1 MEFLKKNWIKTLVL
15 ILCIVLIISIILIT
29 NKNKSKNANVEKQLE
44 EEKDNFRE
52 SDGKNLGGG
61 SSGQGNETYGKYD
74 ASSSISEVTEL
85 QSIMDKTLNKFK
97 QLEFSDEQNGNILS
111 YNLFEPNNYDSNKS
125 YPLVIFIADSTT
137 IGQNTI
143 ASLKQGYGGIIWA
156 EEKEQEKHECFVLV
170 PEYQSNI
177 IDNNLNATS
186 ELEST
191 VNLINLLKEN
201 YNINKSYITGQEMGG
216 LATEYLIKQYPNM
229 FNAALVVSCEW
240 NNYDINLLRNQKVF
254 YIVSESDMNLLNSQ
268 NNLVKNLRINEINVY
283 SEILDATLDENEFAN
298 KIGNNP
304 INCIQLKKG
313 TVLQQNVGRD
323 SENIAI
329 YDCIYKNQAIRD
341 WLFNQ

>member
-1 MEFLKKNWIKTLVL
+1 MEFLKKNWIKILVL
-15 ILCIVLIISIILIT
+15 ILCIVSIICVVLIS
-29 NKNKSKNANVEKQLE
+29 NKSKTRNTNIETQLKK
-44 EEKDNFRE
+44 EKDNFRE

-74 ASSSISEVTEL
+74 ASASISEVTEL
-85 QSIMDKTLNKFK
+85 QSIIDKTLNKFK
-97 QLEFSDEQNGNILS
+97 QLEFNDEQNGNVLS

-137 IGQNTI
+137 IGQDTI

-170 PEYQSNI
+170 PEYKGII
-177 IDNNLNATS
+177 IDNNLNVTS

-229 FNAALVVSCEW
+229 FSAALIIACEW
-240 NNYDINLLRNQKVF
+240 NNYDVNLLRNQKIF
-254 YIVSESDMNLLNSQ
+254 YVVSESDTNSSNSQ
-268 NNLVKNLRINEINVY
+268 NNLVKNLMINDINVY
-283 SEILDATLDENEFAN
+283 SEVLDATLEDTEFAD
-298 KIGNNP
+298 KIGNNA
-304 INCIQLKKG
+304 INCIKFKKG
-313 TVLQQNVGRD
+313 TILHQNIGRD
-323 SENIAI
+323 AENIAV
-329 YDCIYKNQAIRD
+329 YDCVYKIDAIRD